1 MSLGSIG
8 GIFTH
13 EILCLGYVLVITM
26 KFYHRMKNKGE
37 SRDHFGVWRSFEV
50 HYYIVA

>member
-1 MSLGSIG
+1 MSLESIL

-26 KFYHRMKNKGE
+26 KFYHQVNNKGE
-37 SRDHFGVWRSFEV
+37 SRDHFGVWRIFEV
-50 HYYIVA
+50 HYDIMG